1 MAGVGWEHILYMQAA
16 LKAATRAAQFGGPV
30 SLETCSAV
38 TTGAVRLQP
47 HTGVKTRDT
56 KTWEVP
62 TGLSAQHRG
71 Y

>member
-1 MAGVGWEHILYMQAA
+1 MAGVGWEHVLYMQAA
-16 LKAATRAAQFGGPV
+16 LKAATRAAQFL

-38 TTGAVRLQP
+38 TMGAVRLQP